1 MSNFEAAL
9 DACLAVIG
17 SLRGMSAALRDAAD
31 RCLSA
36 LKGGGKLL
44 VCGNGGSAAEAL
56 HLTGELVGRYKDD
69 RRPLAAITLVADPAV
84 LTSVANDYRFD
95 QVFSRQVRALARPGD
110 VLIAF
115 TTSGRSSDII
125 EALKTA
131 REMGIPSVSFLGR
144 DGGPALPLS
153 DCALVVKHHET
164 ARIQEGHQ
172 FLMHCL
178 MDLIEA
184 GLNPQA

>member
-1 MSNFEAAL
+1 MGNFEAAL
-9 DACLAVIG
+9 DDCLAMIE
-17 SLRGMSAALRDAAD
+17 SLRGMSAPLRDAAG
-31 RCLSA
+31 RCLAA
-36 LKGGGKLL
+36 LNNGGKLL

-69 RRPLAAITLVADPAV
+69 RRPLAAITLAADPAI

-95 QVFSRQVRALARPGD
+95 DVFSRQVRALARPGD
-110 VLIAF
+110 VLVAF
-115 TTSGRSSDII
+115 STSGKSPDIV
-125 EALKTA
+125 EALKAA
-131 REMGIPSVSFLGR
+131 REMDIQSVSFLGR

-153 DCALVVKHHET
+153 DCALVVKHRDT

-184 GLNPQA
+184 GLKPEE